1 MIKISTNKGPIEI
14 ELNKELAPE
23 SCKNFLQYVDKG
35 HYDNTLFH
43 RCIPGF
49 MVQGGGMDTDMN
61 KKPTLAA
68 IKNEADNGLLNDNGS
83 VAMAR
88 TGDPHSATSQ
98 FFINVNDNTF
108 LNHKGQTPDG
118 WGYCVFAK
126 VTAGMDLVMEIST
139 VPTGNHGGHGD
150 VPLEQIIIEKI
161 EQIED

>member
-1 MIKISTNKGPIEI
+1 
-14 ELNKELAPE
+14 
-23 SCKNFLQYVDKG
+23 
-35 HYDNTLFH
+35 
-43 RCIPGF
+43 
-49 MVQGGGMDTDMN
+49 MDTDMN

-68 IKNEADNGLLNDNGS
+68 IKNEADNGLINDNGS

-161 EQIED
+161 EQIGE